1 MYKVAFK
8 AKFAYASKEE
18 DEKYFMVGLS
28 EDEFDYEKYILFQKS
43 YDTEESEDIFIECNG
58 DQCINCCTHVSI
70 SNTSMILH
78 IEESE
83 ITIDIGHVILPE
95 NFMNYL
101 KHIFGDILQVKD

>member
-18 DEKYFMVGLS
+18 DEEYFMVGLS

-43 YDTEESEDIFIECNG
+43 YDKEESEDIFIECNG
-58 DQCINCCTHVSI
+58 DQCINCCTHISI
-70 SNTSMILH
+70 SNTTMILH

-83 ITIDIGHVILPE
+83 ISIDIEHVILPE
-95 NFMNYL
+95 NFINYL
-101 KHIFGDILQVKD
+101 MQIFGDILQVKD

>member
-18 DEKYFMVGLS
+18 DEEYFMVGLS

-58 DQCINCCTHVSI
+58 DQCINCCTHISI
-70 SNTSMILH
+70 SNTTMILH

-83 ITIDIGHVILPE
+83 ISIDIEHVILPE
-95 NFMNYL
+95 NFINYL
-101 KHIFGDILQVKD
+101 MQIFGDILQVKD